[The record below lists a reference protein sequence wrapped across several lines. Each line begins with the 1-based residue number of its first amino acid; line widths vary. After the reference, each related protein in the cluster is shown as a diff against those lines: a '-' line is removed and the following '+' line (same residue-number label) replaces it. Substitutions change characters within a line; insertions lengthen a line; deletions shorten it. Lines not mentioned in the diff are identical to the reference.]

1 MRILN
6 LVKYDLYSVFKSPLT
21 YLAIL
26 VVSSLIATQSIL
38 MANSMDN
45 PKHFIVYGS
54 VFAAAKW
61 LLLIIG
67 LMFVVKTITRDFSQG
82 TIQLYMSKVKT
93 RVGYIISKTISIILI
108 SILFALIHYVILIVV
123 QASSNGKNLAFS
135 KYVDNLWFFL
145 IFLLFFGLFLFL
157 ITLASQKTA
166 MIFSLG
172 VFLVLIVPFIKP
184 FITFIPRY
192 GDKVLDAFDYIPF
205 AYLTDK
211 MISSNFDFSNW
222 QWVISLGSIVIFFIL
237 NILYVAKKDI

>member
-6 LVKYDLYSVFKSPLT
+6 LVKYDLYSIFKSPLT

-45 PKHFIVYGS
+45 PKHIIVYGS

-172 VFLVLIVPFIKP
+172 VFLVLIV
-184 FITFIPRY
+184 
-192 GDKVLDAFDYIPF
+192 
-205 AYLTDK
+205 
-211 MISSNFDFSNW
+211 
-222 QWVISLGSIVIFFIL
+222 
-237 NILYVAKKDI
+237 

>member
-1 MRILN
+1 
-6 LVKYDLYSVFKSPLT
+6 
-21 YLAIL
+21 
-26 VVSSLIATQSIL
+26 
-38 MANSMDN
+38 
-45 PKHFIVYGS
+45 
-54 VFAAAKW
+54 
-61 LLLIIG
+61 
-67 LMFVVKTITRDFSQG
+67 
-82 TIQLYMSKVKT
+82 
-93 RVGYIISKTISIILI
+93 
-108 SILFALIHYVILIVV
+108 
-123 QASSNGKNLAFS
+123 NLAFS

-192 GDKVLDAFDYIPF
+192 GEKVLDAFDYIPF

>member
-6 LVKYDLYSVFKSPLT
+6 LVKYDFYSIFKSPLT

-45 PKHFIVYGS
+45 PKHIIVYGS

-145 IFLLFFGLFLFL
+145 
-157 ITLASQKTA
+157 
-166 MIFSLG
+166 
-172 VFLVLIVPFIKP
+172 
-184 FITFIPRY
+184 
-192 GDKVLDAFDYIPF
+192 
-205 AYLTDK
+205 
-211 MISSNFDFSNW
+211 
-222 QWVISLGSIVIFFIL
+222 
-237 NILYVAKKDI
+237 

>member
-6 LVKYDLYSVFKSPLT
+6 LVKYDFYSIFKSPLT

-45 PKHFIVYGS
+45 PKHIIVYGS

-108 SILFALIHYVILIVV
+108 SILFAVIHYVILIVV

-184 FITFIPRY
+184 FITFIKNNFEVGNFKFSQPQSLSY
-192 GDKVLDAFDYIPF
+192 CKFIYFLI
-205 AYLTDK
+205 YLGWNYKLLSK
-211 MISSNFDFSNW
+211 MKRQFYSGLI
-222 QWVISLGSIVIFFIL
+222 
-237 NILYVAKKDI
+237 